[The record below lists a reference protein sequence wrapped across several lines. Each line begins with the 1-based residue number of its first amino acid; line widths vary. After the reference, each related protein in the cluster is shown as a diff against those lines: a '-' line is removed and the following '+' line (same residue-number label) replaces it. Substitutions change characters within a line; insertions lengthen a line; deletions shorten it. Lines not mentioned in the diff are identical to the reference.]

1 MGSFDKIYQLAAS
14 LKGGEAALKD
24 LLPIPKTRDELIAT
38 PDDRWLVAMAKVI
51 FRSGFSWKVVENK
64 WPGFEEAFAG
74 FDPHRVAMFT
84 DDDLGVLLS
93 NKAIIRNGQKLR
105 AVIENAAFVTGLVD
119 EHGSAGA
126 FFAAWPSS
134 DFTGLW
140 DHLKKNASR
149 LGGNSGAY
157 FLREMGWDSPVM
169 SQAVIA
175 ALMREGVVDKPPT
188 SKKALGSVQDAFNAW
203 QAESGLPYC
212 QISRI
217 LAASVP

>member
-1 MGSFDKIYQLAAS
+1 MGTFQTIYQTAAG
-14 LKGGEAALKD
+14 LKGGEAALKE
-24 LLPIPKTRDELIAT
+24 LLPVPKTTDELIST
-38 PDDRWLVAMAKVI
+38 PDDRWLTSMAKVI

-64 WPGFEEAFAG
+64 WPGFEEAFYG
-74 FDPHRVAMFT
+74 FDPHRVAMFSH
-84 DDDLGVLLS
+84 DDLGALLS

-105 AVIENAAFVTGLVD
+105 AVIENASFITGMVK

-126 FFAAWPSS
+126 FFAEWPTA

-169 SQAVIA
+169 SRDVIA
-175 ALMREGVVDKPPT
+175 ALMREGVIDKPPT
-188 SKKALGSVQDAFNAW
+188 SKKALAAVQDAFSDW
-203 QAESGLPYC
+203 HVQSGLPYS
-212 QISRI
+212 QISRT
-217 LAASVP
+217 LAASVA